1 MYHRHQTTTNHPT
14 CVMLSIAVILV
25 LSYLVGSIP
34 GSVWV
39 GKWLYGI
46 DIRHHG
52 SGNAGATNA
61 FRVLGWKAG
70 VLATV
75 VDLGKGLFAAGVVA
89 TIRVD
94 GLPSGIDFW
103 QVETFVRLLAGLAAI
118 IGHMYPIWAG
128 FKGGKGVN
136 TAAGVLFAL
145 SPVTML
151 ITLGVFAIVLI
162 TSRYV
167 SLASLM
173 ATITFPLTVA
183 IRKYVFHVDSLDGS
197 LLIFSLFM
205 ALVIIYAHRSN
216 IQRLLNGTENRIQRF
231 RLARGMRGR
240 GEL

>member
-1 MYHRHQTTTNHPT
+1 
-14 CVMLSIAVILV
+14 MLSLVVILV

-39 GKWLYGI
+39 GKWLYGL
-46 DIRHHG
+46 DIREHG

-70 VLATV
+70 MLATV
-75 VDLGKGLFAAGVVA
+75 VDLGKGLFAAGVIA
-89 TIRVD
+89 TIRLD
-94 GLPSGIDFW
+94 GLPSGLEFW
-103 QVETFVRLLAGLAAI
+103 QVETFVRLMAGFAAI
-118 IGHMYPIWAG
+118 IGHMFPIWAG

-151 ITLGVFAIVLI
+151 IVLGVFAIVLF

-167 SLASLM
+167 SLASLL
-173 ATITFPLTVA
+173 ATVAFPATVA

-197 LLIFSLFM
+197 LLIISIVMMLAIM
-205 ALVIIYAHRSN
+205 YAHRAN
-216 IQRLLNGTENRIQRF
+216 IKRLFNGTESRIRTF
-231 RLARGMRGR
+231 RPARGMRGR